1 MVDVAQLVRA
11 SDCGSEGRG
20 FEPLLPPA
28 RSLEKETFFVF
39 QEAPSRLSGDS
50 FSIVRRLLFGCPG
63 VYGPS
68 SLQFPGSLHN
78 ALPDTLNPTPFSP
91 KPFRF
96 QHNSIPGR
104 PASAPARRCPK
115 PFRPQHNF
123 GPGRLA
129 PPQSQRKPISP
140 RLDPSA
146 NPLRPPSN
154 ARLRESTFVEAPL
167 LKPTRPNNHKKSGR
181 MLPFSRSAF
190 ESGFRLPSGRHP
202 RTR

>member
-104 PASAPARRCPK
+104 PV
-115 PFRPQHNF
+115 
-123 GPGRLA
+123 
-129 PPQSQRKPISP
+129 PPQPQRKPISP
-140 RLDPSA
+140 RLVSSA
-146 NPLRPPSN
+146 NPLRAALERPSERVNLRRSPPSEASPPQQPQKKREN
-154 ARLRESTFVEAPL
+154 VAILPLCFRVGFAPPLRTAP
-167 LKPTRPNNHKKSGR
+167 P
-181 MLPFSRSAF
+181 
-190 ESGFRLPSGRHP
+190 HP
-202 RTR
+202 LDYLR

>member
-104 PASAPARRCPK
+104 
-115 PFRPQHNF
+115 
-123 GPGRLA
+123 LA

>member
-1 MVDVAQLVRA
+1 MVEVAQLVRS

-20 FEPLLPPA
+20 IEPLLPPA

-104 PASAPARRCPK
+104 PV
-115 PFRPQHNF
+115 
-123 GPGRLA
+123 
-129 PPQSQRKPISP
+129 PPQPQRKPISP
-140 RLDPSA
+140 RLVSSA
-146 NPLRPPSN
+146 NPLRAALERPSERVNLRRSPPSEASPPQQPQKKREN
-154 ARLRESTFVEAPL
+154 VAILPLCFRVGFAPPLRKAP
-167 LKPTRPNNHKKSGR
+167 P
-181 MLPFSRSAF
+181 
-190 ESGFRLPSGRHP
+190 HP
-202 RTR
+202 LDYLR